1 MSKLTSLNCR
11 LGTKHKIV
19 IFNGHGL
26 GGHIV
31 CGNYSMIIII
41 IISRYA
47 CEQTKI
53 TRNNNNKSNIN
64 IS

>member
-41 IISRYA
+41 ISRYA